1 MFQIDGPVVRFFSIL
16 CDMIILNILWIIC
29 CVPIVTIGPATI
41 AAHYVAM
48 KLVRDEGRSV
58 KEMFFKSLF
67 CNLKQGMLLGIIFT
81 FVGAILGIDLHI
93 CIHVIKDN
101 SIFRILIYSAIIF
114 LILLYLI
121 EMIYLWA
128 VLAMFDTTSIQAII
142 NAFIISVSNVRDTSV
157 MLAGDIGIAV
167 IAIISIAFIPQLAI
181 LFIIFGVPLIFVL
194 NSFKLRK
201 IMDKLTLNQ

>member
-16 CDMIILNILWIIC
+16 GDMIILNILWIIC

-48 KLVRDEGRSV
+48 KLVRDEGGSV
-58 KEMFFKSLF
+58 KEMFFKSLV

-81 FVGAILGIDLHI
+81 FVGAILGIDLYI
-93 CIHVIKDN
+93 CIYVIKDN

-114 LILLYLI
+114 LIFLYLI

-142 NAFIISVSNVRDTSV
+142 NAFIISVSNIKDTSV
-157 MLAGDIGIAV
+157 MLAGDIV
-167 IAIISIAFIPQLAI
+167 IVLVAIVSIAFIPQLAI

-201 IMDKLTLNQ
+201 IMDKLRSNQ

>member
-1 MFQIDGPVVRFFSIL
+1 MFQIDGPVVSFFSFL

-58 KEMFFKSLF
+58 KEIFFKSFF

-81 FVGAILGIDLHI
+81 FVGIILGVDLYI
-93 CIHVIKDN
+93 CIYVIKDN

-142 NAFIISVSNVRDTSV
+142 NAFIISVSNIKDTSV
-157 MLAGDIGIAV
+157 MLAGDIV
-167 IAIISIAFIPQLAI
+167 IVLVAIVSIAFIPQLAI

>member
-1 MFQIDGPVVRFFSIL
+1 M
-16 CDMIILNILWIIC
+16 
-29 CVPIVTIGPATI
+29 
-41 AAHYVAM
+41 
-48 KLVRDEGRSV
+48 
-58 KEMFFKSLF
+58 
-67 CNLKQGMLLGIIFT
+67 GIIFT
-81 FVGAILGIDLHI
+81 FVGIILGVDLYI
-93 CIHVIKDN
+93 CIYVIKDN
-101 SIFRILIYSAIIF
+101 SMFRILIYSAIIF

-142 NAFIISVSNVRDTSV
+142 NVFIISVSNVRDTSV
-157 MLAGDIGIAV
+157 MLEGDIGIAV

>member
-1 MFQIDGPVVRFFSIL
+1 
-16 CDMIILNILWIIC
+16 
-29 CVPIVTIGPATI
+29 
-41 AAHYVAM
+41 
-48 KLVRDEGRSV
+48 
-58 KEMFFKSLF
+58 
-67 CNLKQGMLLGIIFT
+67 MLLGIIFT
-81 FVGAILGIDLHI
+81 FVGIILGVDLYI
-93 CIHVIKDN
+93 CIYVIKDN
-101 SIFRILIYSAIIF
+101 SMFRILIYSAIIF

-142 NAFIISVSNVRDTSV
+142 NVFIISVSNVRDTSV
-157 MLAGDIGIAV
+157 MLEGDIGIAV

>member
-16 CDMIILNILWIIC
+16 GDMIILNILWIIC

-58 KEMFFKSLF
+58 KEIFFKSFF

-81 FVGAILGIDLHI
+81 FVGIILGVDLYI
-93 CIHVIKDN
+93 CIYVIKDN

-128 VLAMFDTTSIQAII
+128 VIAIFDTSSIRAII
-142 NAFIISVSNVRDTSV
+142 NAFIISVSNIKDTSV
-157 MLAGDIGIAV
+157 MLAGDIV
-167 IAIISIAFIPQLAI
+167 IVLVAIVSIAFIPQLAI

>member
-16 CDMIILNILWIIC
+16 GDMIILNILWIIC

-58 KEMFFKSLF
+58 KEMFFKSFF

-81 FVGAILGIDLHI
+81 FVGIILGVDLYI
-93 CIHVIKDN
+93 CIYVIKDN
-101 SIFRILIYSAIIF
+101 SIFRVLIYSAIIF
-114 LILLYLI
+114 LIILYLI

-128 VLAMFDTTSIQAII
+128 VLAIFDTSSIRAII
-142 NAFIISVSNVRDTSV
+142 NAFIISVSNIRDTSV
-157 MLAGDIGIAV
+157 MLAGDIV
-167 IAIISIAFIPQLAI
+167 IVLVAIVSIAFIPQLAI

-201 IMDKLTLNQ
+201 IMDKLRANQ

>member
-1 MFQIDGPVVRFFSIL
+1 M
-16 CDMIILNILWIIC
+16 
-29 CVPIVTIGPATI
+29 
-41 AAHYVAM
+41 
-48 KLVRDEGRSV
+48 
-58 KEMFFKSLF
+58 
-67 CNLKQGMLLGIIFT
+67 
-81 FVGAILGIDLHI
+81 ILG
-93 CIHVIKDN
+93 N
-101 SIFRILIYSAIIF
+101 SIFRIFIYSAIIF

-142 NAFIISVSNVRDTSV
+142 NAFIISVANVRDTSV